1 LPAPESDFL
10 GVLATFSRHG
20 VEFIIVG
27 GVCGVLHG
35 APISTFDLD
44 VVHARTPENVERL
57 LRALEELQAFV
68 RGPGGSGRTPGR
80 SHLLSAGH
88 QLLLTR
94 CGPLDLLGA
103 IGRDRDYARL
113 LSRSQVIQ
121 LRPDLSVRVL
131 DLDALIEVKEE
142 TARDKDLAVLA
153 ILKRTLE
160 ERSRR

>member
-1 LPAPESDFL
+1 MPAPESDFL
-10 GVLATFSRHG
+10 GVLATFCQHG

-68 RGPGGSGRTPGR
+68 RGPGPPGRRPAR

-94 CGPLDLLGA
+94 FGPLDLLGA
-103 IGRDRDYARL
+103 IGTDRDYARL
-113 LSRSQVIQ
+113 LPRSKVVHVRAD
-121 LRPDLSVRVL
+121 LRVRVL
-131 DLDALIEVKEE
+131 DLEALIEVKEE

-153 ILKRTLE
+153 VLRRTLE
-160 ERSRR
+160 ERTRR